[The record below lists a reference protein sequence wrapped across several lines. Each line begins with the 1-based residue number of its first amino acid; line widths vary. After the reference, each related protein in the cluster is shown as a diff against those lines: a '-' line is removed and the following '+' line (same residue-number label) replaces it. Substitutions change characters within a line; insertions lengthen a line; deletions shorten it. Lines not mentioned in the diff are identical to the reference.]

1 MSKKFTWR
9 FLFLLAVLL
18 LSSLACEFTRQF
30 TEWYRSDIEE
40 DDVDRLMCTDNLALL
55 RGSKITCDES
65 TSPKVTSFAGKVLN
79 NSDYYAH
86 GVSFEVRFNIFP
98 EEYCTFNFDE
108 IAPGATVEALCQ
120 IKASHCAK
128 SIHSIDEISCKL
140 MTYPEH
146 LDWLTAKDEKT
157 SQEPDSD
164 ENSSNEEDS
173 FALTQTHIDMLH
185 DTYRQSF
192 EDNPCE
198 PDIAK
203 QAFLAWLQAQANTWS
218 DEAGKVIGEGKQFP
232 NLEVFMEWLTL
243 QAKVGEIFPITK
255 GWSSDF
261 ELSITPLVSCFAC
274 TPPKLTGTLDLTV
287 DLKTCQVTGKISAEG
302 EGDVTINDCVDNKPI
317 DDTCTSHGKVN
328 ISGDITGTATKDGQL
343 TLNPTKAKFTYATQW
358 IDGCEWDPQ
367 EVQNSSWEDPI
378 TITGSLEWKGSAAGK
393 IHWASTFCSM
403 NGDWTGDQK

>member
-1 MSKKFTWR
+1 MI
-9 FLFLLAVLL
+9 FLPGYPIP
-18 LSSLACEFTRQF
+18 T
-30 TEWYRSDIEE
+30 
-40 DDVDRLMCTDNLALL
+40 
-55 RGSKITCDES
+55 
-65 TSPKVTSFAGKVLN
+65 
-79 NSDYYAH
+79 
-86 GVSFEVRFNIFP
+86 
-98 EEYCTFNFDE
+98 CTFEYGE
-108 IAPGATVEALCQ
+108 IAPGAIVEALCQ
-120 IKASHCAK
+120 FTAQKCGSTVSSVSADTCEMMS
-128 SIHSIDEISCKL
+128 
-140 MTYPEH
+140 YPEH
-146 LDWLTAKDEKT
+146 LDWLSANDEKS
-157 SQEPDSD
+157 SQDPVSEKK
-164 ENSSNEEDS
+164 DS
-173 FALTQTHIDMLH
+173 FVLTQTQIDLLH
-185 DTYRQSF
+185 DTDRQSF

-203 QAFLAWLQAQANTWS
+203 QAFLAWLQGRAITWS
-218 DEAGKVIGEGKQFP
+218 DEAGEVIGEGKQFP

-302 EGDVTINDCVDNKPI
+302 EGDVTINDCVDKKPF

-378 TITGSLEWKGSAAGK
+378 TITGSLWNGKGPPQARY
-393 IHWASTFCSM
+393 
-403 NGDWTGDQK
+403 TGLQRPVQ

>member
-1 MSKKFTWR
+1 
-9 FLFLLAVLL
+9 LAV
-18 LSSLACEFTRQF
+18 S
-30 TEWYRSDIEE
+30 
-40 DDVDRLMCTDNLALL
+40 
-55 RGSKITCDES
+55 
-65 TSPKVTSFAGKVLN
+65 
-79 NSDYYAH
+79 
-86 GVSFEVRFNIFP
+86 
-98 EEYCTFNFDE
+98 
-108 IAPGATVEALCQ
+108 
-120 IKASHCAK
+120 
-128 SIHSIDEISCKL
+128 
-140 MTYPEH
+140 EH
-146 LDWLTAKDEKT
+146 LDWLSANDEKS
-157 SQEPDSD
+157 SQDPVSEKK
-164 ENSSNEEDS
+164 DS
-173 FALTQTHIDMLH
+173 FVLTQTQIDLLH

-203 QAFLAWLQAQANTWS
+203 QAFLAWLQGR
-218 DEAGKVIGEGKQFP
+218 EVIGEGKQFP

-302 EGDVTINDCVDNKPI
+302 EGDVTINDCVDKKPF

-358 IDGCEWDPQ
+358 IPHSGLMGVSGTHRKSKTAPGKTQSPSPVHWNGKGPPQ
-367 EVQNSSWEDPI
+367 AWYTGLRQSVQWIVIGRGTKNKNDLNLGAVHHAHAFQAQGWQ
-378 TITGSLEWKGSAAGK
+378 LK
-393 IHWASTFCSM
+393 STPYIKM
-403 NGDWTGDQK
+403 